1 MALKTRKRINS
12 TLTIDNFNFISDL
25 SEKTK
30 INQSKYFDVAIELLK
45 RELKNKSIFDLFEEF
60 NEEKE

>member
-12 TLTIDNFNFISDL
+12 TLTMENFNFISDL

>member
-12 TLTIDNFNFISDL
+12 TLTAEHFDFISDL
-25 SEKTK
+25 SKKTK
-30 INQSKYFDVAIELLK
+30 INQSKYYDIAIELLK

-60 NEEKE
+60 DEDKE

>member
-12 TLTIDNFNFISDL
+12 TLTMENFNFISNL

-45 RELKNKSIFDLFEEF
+45 RELENKSIFDLFEEF
-60 NEEKE
+60 NEDKE

>member
-1 MALKTRKRINS
+1 MALKTRKLINS
-12 TLTIDNFNFISDL
+12 TLTMENFNFISDL